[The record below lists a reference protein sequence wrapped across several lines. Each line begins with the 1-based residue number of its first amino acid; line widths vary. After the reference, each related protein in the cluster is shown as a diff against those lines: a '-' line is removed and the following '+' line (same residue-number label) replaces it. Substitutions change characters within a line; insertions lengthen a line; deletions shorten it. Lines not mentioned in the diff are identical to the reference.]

1 MRAMRLALDGSQRL
15 HYKELMLLNLSAP
28 TPLEYFSSLA
38 QSDDQFPLLEAA
50 ASIGQDEY
58 ADLDVQQVLGDV
70 DQLLARLKRRL
81 PADAA
86 PLQRL
91 RALNQFFCR
100 DLTFGGNVNGYC
112 DPDNSYL
119 NVVLRTRRGN
129 QISLAVLWIEL
140 AQGLGLHARGVCF
153 PGHFMVKV
161 NLPKGQVVIDPF
173 TGQSL
178 SREELAERLEP
189 YKRRSGLV
197 DEFEVPLGLYLQ
209 AAPAR
214 DIIARMLRN
223 LKEIH
228 NAQEDWQRLIAVQ
241 DRLVILLPEAW
252 AEYRDRGVAHAEQG
266 HTALA
271 VIDLETY
278 LVHAQDALDIDI
290 IADRVANLRRAKS

>member
-1 MRAMRLALDGSQRL
+1 MI
-15 HYKELMLLNLSAP
+15 LNLTAP
-28 TPLEYFSSLA
+28 TPLEYFGALV
-38 QSDDQFPLLEAA
+38 QSDEDFPLLETAV
-50 ASIGQDEY
+50 SIAQDEY
-58 ADLDVQQVLGDV
+58 PDLDVQQVLGDV

-86 PLQRL
+86 PLHRL
-91 RALNQFFCR
+91 RMLNQFFFQ
-100 DLTFGGNVNGYC
+100 DLNFGGNVNDYC
-112 DPDNSYL
+112 DPDNSYI
-119 NVVLRTRRGN
+119 NVVLRTRRGI

-140 AQGLGLHARGVCF
+140 AGGLGLNARGVCF

-173 TGQSL
+173 SGQSL

-189 YKRRSGLV
+189 YQRRSGLV

-209 AAPAR
+209 AAPSR

-228 NAQEDWQRLIAVQ
+228 RAQEDWQRLIAVQ
-241 DRLVILLPEAW
+241 DRLVVLLPDAW
-252 AEYRDRGVAHAEQG
+252 AEFRDRGFAHAEQG
-266 HTALA
+266 HRALA

-278 LVHAQDALDIDI
+278 LVHAQDALDIDVV
-290 IADRVANLRRAKS
+290 AERVAQLRREKYQ